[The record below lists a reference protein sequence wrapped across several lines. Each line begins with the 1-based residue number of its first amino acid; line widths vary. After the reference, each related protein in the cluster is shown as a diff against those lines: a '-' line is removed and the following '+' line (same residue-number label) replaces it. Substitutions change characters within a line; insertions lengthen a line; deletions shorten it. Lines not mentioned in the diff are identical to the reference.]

1 MKANKRRT
9 TKMNSKA
16 TTSLI
21 TIQHHSMLR
30 QKELDERKYFYSL
43 SQEEKVKHICFQI
56 ELVLEYEDILEQ
68 YTNEE
73 TDALSAKIASG
84 TTTTN
89 DYTEDELEVM
99 DMFYSY
105 HEEGINDANIE
116 VQYIFDKCLYTW
128 FNKEE

>member
-1 MKANKRRT
+1 
-9 TKMNSKA
+9 MNSKA

-21 TIQHHSMLR
+21 TIQHYSILR
-30 QKELDERKYFYSL
+30 QKELDERKYFYNL

-56 ELVLEYEDILEQ
+56 ELVLEYEDILDQ

-89 DYTEDELEVM
+89 DYTEDELEMM

-105 HEEGINDANIE
+105 HEHGINDANVE

>member
-1 MKANKRRT
+1 
-9 TKMNSKA
+9 MNSKA

-21 TIQHHSMLR
+21 TIQHYSMLR
-30 QKELDERKYFYSL
+30 QKELDERKYFSNL

-56 ELVLEYEDILEQ
+56 ELVLEYEDILDQ

-105 HEEGINDANIE
+105 HEEGINDANVE
-116 VQYIFDKCLYTW
+116 VQYIFDKCMYTW